1 MKSALIIAG
10 IALALIM
17 NTAAL
22 AKPNKDE
29 LPPGLQKKAA
39 KGQQL
44 PPGWQKKLKKGAV
57 LDKVVFDA
65 GVVVQAPVP
74 APSGGITIRVDDR
87 LLQLD
92 PVTRKILDIL
102 K

>member
-1 MKSALIIAG
+1 MKRNLIIAT
-10 IALALIM
+10 ALLAVTLSP
-17 NTAAL
+17 AVL
-22 AKPNKDE
+22 AKNGKNS

-44 PPGWQKKLKKGAV
+44 PPGWQKKLKKGEV

-65 GVVVQAPVP
+65 GIVVKATTPTG
-74 APSGGITIRVDDR
+74 SITINVDDR
-87 LLQLD
+87 LLRLD

-102 K
+102 N

>member
-1 MKSALIIAG
+1 MRTGLIIITAL
-10 IALALIM
+10 LALVLSPV
-17 NTAAL
+17 AL
-22 AKPNKDE
+22 AKKDH

-39 KGQQL
+39 HGQKL

-57 LDKVVFDA
+57 LEKAVFDA
-65 GVVVQAPVP
+65 GVVIKAPTP
-74 APSGGITIRVDDR
+74 TGGITIKVDDR

-102 K
+102 N